1 MNFFAV
7 IPVKY
12 ISERVKSKN
21 FRKFYNNK
29 SLLDILLD
37 KLIKIKSISKI
48 YISTDNEKLKLN
60 NQYTKKRI
68 EIIKRDKKY
77 CNNKTPWSDVIHN
90 VVSNIPINNNDNLM
104 WCHTTTPLFDD
115 YEIAL
120 RQYKKNTKYN
130 GLVAVSKINEFLI
143 GENKIPLNYSWGNW
157 HKYSQDMPNTYAIS
171 GALFISKKR
180 EFLRNR
186 YVIST
191 KPDFYVASSFSSLDI
206 DNSYDFELAKYLYK
220 NKKKFLKIKN

>member
-120 RQYKKNTKYN
+120 RQYKKNTKCCK
-130 GLVAVSKINEFLI
+130 LL
-143 GENKIPLNYSWGNW
+143 
-157 HKYSQDMPNTYAIS
+157 
-171 GALFISKKR
+171 
-180 EFLRNR
+180 
-186 YVIST
+186 
-191 KPDFYVASSFSSLDI
+191 
-206 DNSYDFELAKYLYK
+206 
-220 NKKKFLKIKN
+220 